1 MTPTFMR
8 RARQGARVK
17 SRRDRPVAHAL
28 SAQAARAV
36 VRDSTSACSGELQF
50 AGIRVRSPML
60 LCILL
65 ALCSACAKHYRI
77 EGLILQAD
85 PTARTILVSHRP
97 VDGYMSAMTMPFHVA
112 PHEDLSKLT
121 PGTRIN
127 FDLSVGKHSS
137 IAKNLKPKILKL
149 EADGKEIRIE
159 TPPNKIALGATVPD
173 FALTDQ
179 SNRTVHLSDFH
190 GRVIAIDFIYTRCPL
205 PDVCPRLSA
214 NFASVAKHLIAPLI
228 APQIKPNS
236 SRDIQLLS
244 ITIDPQYDTPAVLTE
259 YAHRYG
265 ADGESWRFLT
275 GSLDQIRDAAGIF
288 GLVYWPEEGSITHTV
303 ATAVIGRDGKL
314 AALID
319 GSSYRPEQLRDLIEH
334 TLKPRP

>member
-1 MTPTFMR
+1 MT
-8 RARQGARVK
+8 
-17 SRRDRPVAHAL
+17 
-28 SAQAARAV
+28 
-36 VRDSTSACSGELQF
+36 
-50 AGIRVRSPML
+50 
-60 LCILL
+60 ILL
-65 ALCSACAKHYRI
+65 AICTGCVKHYKI
-77 EGLILQAD
+77 EGLILQVD
-85 PTARTILVSHRP
+85 PAARTILVSHRP
-97 VDGYMSAMTMPFHVA
+97 IDKYMPAMTMPFHVA
-112 PHEDLSKLT
+112 PHEDLSTLT

-127 FDLSVGKHSS
+127 FDLQVGKHAS
-137 IAKNLKPKILKL
+137 IARNLQPRIAKL
-149 EADGKEIRIE
+149 EADGKEIRVE

-179 SNRTVHLSDFH
+179 SNRAVHLSDFH

-205 PDVCPRLSA
+205 PEVCPRLSA
-214 NFASVAKHLIAPLI
+214 NFASVAKRLIAPT
-228 APQIKPNS
+228 S

-275 GSLDQIRDAAGIF
+275 GSMDQIREVAGIF

-319 GSSYRPEQLRDLIEH
+319 GSSYRPEQLRDLIQH
-334 TLKPRP
+334 TLTP